1 MFHLLTDFTEV
12 NIQVIIDNN
21 YWEIFSTLDFF

>member
-21 YWEIFSTLDFF
+21 YWKMFSILD